1 MKHLFPI
8 LTFFFV
14 FFSSFSFAQQ
24 YAAMVELVE
33 EDKGKA
39 TFRVETQAEKKK
51 EAEDIAAKALFYT
64 LFYNGVEGFGIDDFN
79 IGTPLIEKENKY
91 YVEKFLANKYKGFV
105 IGSQLE
111 GEPTKD
117 ESGLFKVYA
126 IVQINKEALIRDL
139 KINKIIEDDEIKEK
153 TPQDNI
159 TPKRKLGY

>member
-24 YAAMVELVE
+24 YAAIAELVE
-33 EDKGKA
+33 EDNGRA
-39 TFRVETQAEKKK
+39 IFRVETQAEKKK
-51 EAEDIAAKALFYT
+51 EAEDMAAKALFYT
-64 LFYNGVEGFGIDDFN
+64 LFYSGVEGFGLDDFN
-79 IGTPLIEKENKY
+79 IGTPLIENENKY
-91 YVEKFLANKYKGFV
+91 YVEKFLENKYKGFV

>member
-24 YAAMVELVE
+24 YAAMAELVE

-139 KINKIIEDDEIKEK
+139 KINKIIEYDEIKDK

-159 TPKRKLGY
+159 NPKRKLGY

>member
-1 MKHLFPI
+1 MKHLSPI
-8 LTFFFV
+8 LTVFLL
-14 FFSSFSFAQQ
+14 FFSTFSFAQQ
-24 YAAMVELVE
+24 YAAIAEVVEG
-33 EDKGKA
+33 DNGRA
-39 TFRVETQAEKKK
+39 IFRVETQAEKKK
-51 EAEDIAAKALFYT
+51 EAEDMAAKALFYT
-64 LFYNGVEGFGIDDFN
+64 LFYSGVEGFGLDDFN
-79 IGTPLIEKENKY
+79 IGTPLIENENKY
-91 YVEKFLANKYKGFV
+91 YVEKFLENKYKGFV